1 MKKWMGIFLAAT
13 LAAGTVSGCGGGGKA
28 ETTKA
33 AEAGQAAGQDAAGG
47 KAADGGSQAAA
58 GSESE
63 AKAPAAGETF
73 TMQVGHAQATTSARH
88 QSLLLF
94 EKTVEEKTNGGVQVE
109 IYPAGQLGNETE
121 MTEAVSM
128 GTLQAVRGGEL
139 EYLPQIT
146 MLSLP
151 MLCDSLEEVRTL
163 CYSDFVKDMLS
174 SVETEHNMKV
184 LAVGDDSGFRQITNN
199 VRPILSPADMEGLKM
214 RTVLEVIDLSMKSF
228 GASTVS
234 VPFTD
239 LYMALKTGVAD
250 GQENPVALIDSQ
262 KFYEVQKYCSIIDYM
277 FCAEVMYV
285 NLDWWKS
292 LPAEYQTILSEASRE
307 MMDENSRITDEEND
321 NYIEHIKNS
330 GCEVT
335 VLTPEQRESFRP
347 QAEAVWKQYIESG
360 RITREDL
367 DEMLAVIGKKVS
379 W

>member
-1 MKKWMGIFLAAT
+1 MKKLLSLLLCLCVVAGLLA
-13 LAAGTVSGCGGGGKA
+13 GCGSTGSDTQ
-28 ETTKA
+28 E
-33 AEAGQAAGQDAAGG
+33 AAGG
-47 KAADGGSQAAA
+47 STAAADD
-58 GSESE
+58 
-63 AKAPAAGETF
+63 GEVY
-73 TMQVGHAQATTSARH
+73 TMQIGHAQATTSARH
-88 QSLLLF
+88 RSVGLF
-94 EKTVEEKTNGGVQVE
+94 EQMVEEQTDGHVQVE
-109 IYPAGQLGNETE
+109 IFPAGQLGNETE

-151 MLCDSLEEVRTL
+151 MLCDTMEEVRTL
-163 CYSDFVKDMLS
+163 CYSDFVADMLS

-199 VRPILSPADMEGLKM
+199 VRPIVSPEDMQGLKM
-214 RTVLEVIDLSMKSF
+214 RTVLEVIDLSMKAF

-250 GQENPVALIDSQ
+250 GQENPLALIDAQ
-262 KFYEVQKYCSIIDYM
+262 KFYEVQKYCTIIDYM

-285 NLDWWKS
+285 NLDWWNS
-292 LPAEYQTILSEASRE
+292 LPAEYQTILSDCAQA
-307 MMDENSRITDEEND
+307 MMDENSRITDEENEVYLE
-321 NYIEHIKNS
+321 NIKNA

-335 VLTPEQRESFRP
+335 VLTEEQREAFRP
-347 QAEAVWKQYIESG
+347 LAENVWKEYVDSG
-360 RITREDL
+360 RITKEDL
-367 DEMLAVIGKKVS
+367 DEMLAVIGKSVD

>member
-1 MKKWMGIFLAAT
+1 MKKLLSLLLCLCVVAGLLA
-13 LAAGTVSGCGGGGKA
+13 GCGSTGSDTQ
-28 ETTKA
+28 ES
-33 AEAGQAAGQDAAGG
+33 AGG
-47 KAADGGSQAAA
+47 STAAADD
-58 GSESE
+58 
-63 AKAPAAGETF
+63 GEVY
-73 TMQVGHAQATTSARH
+73 TMQIGHAQATTSARH
-88 QSLLLF
+88 RSVELF
-94 EKTVEEKTNGGVQVE
+94 EQMVEEQTDGHVQVE
-109 IYPAGQLGNETE
+109 IFPAGQLGNETE

-151 MLCDSLEEVRTL
+151 MLCDTMEEVRTL
-163 CYSDFVKDMLS
+163 CYSDFVADMLS

-199 VRPILSPADMEGLKM
+199 VRPIVSPEDMQGLKM
-214 RTVLEVIDLSMKSF
+214 RTVLEVIDLSMKAF

-250 GQENPVALIDSQ
+250 GQENPLALIDAQ
-262 KFYEVQKYCSIIDYM
+262 KFYEVQKYCTIIDYM

-285 NLDWWKS
+285 NLDWWNS
-292 LPAEYQTILSEASRE
+292 LPAEYQTILSDCAQA
-307 MMDENSRITDEEND
+307 MMDENSRITDEENEVYLE
-321 NYIEHIKNS
+321 NIKNA

-335 VLTPEQRESFRP
+335 VLTEEQREAFRP
-347 QAEAVWKQYIESG
+347 LAENVWKEYVDSG
-360 RITREDL
+360 RITKEDL
-367 DEMLAVIGKKVS
+367 DEMLAVIGKSVD

>member
-13 LAAGTVSGCGGGGKA
+13 LAAGTVSGCGGSGKA

-33 AEAGQAAGQDAAGG
+33 EAPAAGQEAAGG
-47 KAADGGSQAAA
+47 KEEAAGSQAAA
-58 GSESE
+58 GSEAE

-292 LPAEYQTILSEASRE
+292 LPAEYQTILAEASRE

-321 NYIEHIKNS
+321 NYIDHIKNS

-347 QAEAVWKQYIESG
+347 QAEEVWKQYIESG

>member
-1 MKKWMGIFLAAT
+1 MKKRMSFILAAM
-13 LAAGTVSGCGGGGKA
+13 LVAGTVSGCGGKTGAVTETAATTGQTA
-28 ETTKA
+28 VVQETT
-33 AEAGQAAGQDAAGG
+33 
-47 KAADGGSQAAA
+47 
-58 GSESE
+58 
-63 AKAPAAGETF
+63 APAKETF
-73 TMQVGHAQATTSARH
+73 TMQIGHAQATTSARH

-94 EKTVEEKTNGGVQVE
+94 EKTVEERTNGGVQVE

-128 GTLQAVRGGEL
+128 GMLQAVRGGEL

-151 MLCDSLEEVRTL
+151 MLCDNLEEVRTL

-174 SVETEHNMKV
+174 SVESEHNMKV

-199 VRPILSPADMEGLKM
+199 VRPILSPADMKGLKM

-239 LYMALKTGVAD
+239 LYMALKTSVAD

-285 NLDWWKS
+285 NLDWWNT
-292 LPAEYQTILSEASRE
+292 LPAEHQTVLAEASRE

-321 NYIEHIKNS
+321 NYIEHIKNN
-330 GCEVT
+330 GCELI
-335 VLTPEQRESFRP
+335 VLTQEQREVFRP
-347 QAEAVWKQYIESG
+347 MAEEVWKQYIASG